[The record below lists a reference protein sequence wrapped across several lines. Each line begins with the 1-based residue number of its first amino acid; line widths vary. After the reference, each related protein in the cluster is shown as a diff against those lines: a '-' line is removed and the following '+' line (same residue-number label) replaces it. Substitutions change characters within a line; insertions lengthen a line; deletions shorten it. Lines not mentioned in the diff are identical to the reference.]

1 MTYCNIVLKQFLI
14 RSVLLHKGF
23 WRNNSNNCNIY
34 SCWISL
40 WNLETDWDQCF
51 SVNKSHSPLSK
62 FVTNTFFLL
71 TFQYFKIL
79 EGADDTSGDLLETW
93 KIIVKQIKRPWSLI
107 LFLSRELLIIT
118 IETIWVEKKKLLDIK
133 HCIISGFRGRRSGEG
148 APPLLPFPFFAK
160 TCFFAITLKNY
171 KLCWLKLNWSLTM
184 HLWNAFTQNYQNIFN
199 TQSFVI
205 WQTVIMLF

>member
-1 MTYCNIVLKQFLI
+1 MTYCNIILKQFLI

-40 WNLETDWDQCF
+40 WNLEADWDQCF
-51 SVNKSHSPLSK
+51 SVKKSHSPLSK

-79 EGADDTSGDLLETW
+79 EGADYTSGDLLETW

-107 LFLSRELLIIT
+107 LFLSLELLIIT

-133 HCIISGFRGRRSGEG
+133 HCIISGFRGRLSGEG
-148 APPLLPFPFFAK
+148 APPLLPFPFYAK

-171 KLCWLKLNWSLTM
+171 KLC
-184 HLWNAFTQNYQNIFN
+184 
-199 TQSFVI
+199 
-205 WQTVIMLF
+205 